1 MPSKCLKEH
10 ATALLLLASLLAVRG
25 ITNVANLTN
34 ELVEAVLDIDAK
46 LGRRLEK
53 RNAPR
58 AGKVLAL
65 GLRDLATV
73 LEIALV
79 ADQDLIRIIRISVR

>member
-1 MPSKCLKEH
+1 MINKYVLQSLTRNSKRCRPKCLKEH

-65 GLRDLATV
+65 GLGDLAAV
-73 LEIALV
+73 L
-79 ADQDLIRIIRISVR
+79 